1 MLMHSLKWFSNRN
14 KSPLRIL
21 PYGGDAAP
29 LSTVKPSR
37 VRDLLTIISRQKKFT
52 NFKTFTRQ
60 FNQKYHRSINRSFL
74 LPVTSAKYMTFHT

>member
-37 VRDLLTIISRQKKFT
+37 VRDLLTIISRQKNLLILKHLLD
-52 NFKTFTRQ
+52 NLIKNIIDQ
-60 FNQKYHRSINRSFL
+60 SIEVFCSL
-74 LPVTSAKYMTFHT
+74 

>member
-1 MLMHSLKWFSNRN
+1 MHSLKWFSNRN

-37 VRDLLTIISRQKKFT
+37 VRDLLTIISRQKKLLILKHLLD
-52 NFKTFTRQ
+52 NLIKNIIDQ
-60 FNQKYHRSINRSFL
+60 SIEVFCSL
-74 LPVTSAKYMTFHT
+74 